1 MSQLKRSRR
10 PLAGLPQFICSIIGT
25 CLTLKETEK
34 MARRFGYSG
43 EGSPYPL
50 HSWAVEA
57 CQKMPGVAKDIQKFL
72 NGKYRL
78 TMSRI
83 DNYEGEE
90 LGRAWNES
98 VREGRVAGAYWAIL
112 TRVDAPHEVIGRIF
126 GEVHMMSHLQGAEVR
141 AELQELD
148 PLRQDNHDLQERI
161 NKLSARVEKV
171 NGDREQWRR
180 RFAAQ
185 EAELSRSRQQ
195 LQQTEKDLFSL
206 APVEDLERL
215 KEENQ
220 ELRQQLDSERHL
232 REKLEKRLF
241 QEALRQLPG
250 PRPALE
256 TKGMVNDQAAPEED
270 VCPLAAGEECPRFCN
285 KCILFV
291 GGLERLEPH
300 YRSLVEDVF
309 GARFMR
315 HDGDCRNGQAR
326 LVQLVK
332 RAEAVICPLN
342 CNSHSA
348 SLCVKK
354 ICKDLNKPYV
364 LLRNSG
370 LGALKRTLTRLAAE
384 FASGKKEAV
393 AGKGYDRN

>member
-1 MSQLKRSRR
+1 M
-10 PLAGLPQFICSIIGT
+10 LPQCICSIIGT

-34 MARRFGYSG
+34 IARRFGYSG
-43 EGSPYPL
+43 DSSPYPL

-57 CQKMPGVAKDIQKFL
+57 CQKKPGMAKDTQKFL

-90 LGRAWNES
+90 LGRAWNEA

-112 TRVDAPHEVIGRIF
+112 TRVDAPHEVISRIF

-148 PLRQDNHDLQERI
+148 PLRQDNHDLQERL
-161 NKLSARVEKV
+161 NKLSARLEKV
-171 NGDREQWRR
+171 NGDREEWRR
-180 RFAAQ
+180 RLSEQ
-185 EAELSRSRQQ
+185 EAELSRIRHK
-195 LQQTEKDLFSL
+195 LQQTEKDLLSL
-206 APVEDLERL
+206 APVGDLERL
-215 KEENQ
+215 KAENRA
-220 ELRQQLDSERHL
+220 LLQQLASEKRL
-232 REKLEKRLF
+232 REKLEMRLF
-241 QEALRQLPG
+241 KEAVRQLPG
-250 PRPALE
+250 APLALE
-256 TKGMVNDQAAPEED
+256 PKGMVNDTAAPLED
-270 VCPLAAGEECPRFCN
+270 ACPLAEGEECPRFCN
-285 KCILFV
+285 KSILFV

-300 YRSLVEDVF
+300 YRTLVENVF

-315 HDGDCRNGQAR
+315 HDGDCHNGQAR
-326 LVQLVK
+326 LIHLVK

-342 CNSHSA
+342 CTSHSA

-354 ICKDLNKPYV
+354 ICKDLNKPCV

-370 LGALKRTLTRLAAE
+370 LGTLKRTLARLAAE
-384 FASGKKEAV
+384 NLPSGLNKEKV
-393 AGKGYDRN
+393 